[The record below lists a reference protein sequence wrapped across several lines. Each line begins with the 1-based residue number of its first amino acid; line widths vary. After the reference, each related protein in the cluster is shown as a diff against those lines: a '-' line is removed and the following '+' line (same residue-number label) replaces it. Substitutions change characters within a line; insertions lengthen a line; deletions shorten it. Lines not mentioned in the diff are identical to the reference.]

1 MHKAT
6 QAKETQSAA
15 LETLPNI
22 CKRMQ
27 WDNYGFTHNE
37 IYFAKSVLASVLVA
51 SCFCPRFRHHSRKTS
66 AANASSIADIQ
77 PTMSQCGQ
85 ESP

>member
-1 MHKAT
+1 
-6 QAKETQSAA
+6 
-15 LETLPNI
+15 
-22 CKRMQ
+22 MQ

>member
-6 QAKETQSAA
+6 QADETHRAA

-22 CKRMQ
+22 YKRMQ

-51 SCFCPRFRHHSRKTS
+51 SCFCPRLRHHSRKTS
-66 AANASSIADIQ
+66 AANASSIADMQ
-77 PTMSQCGQ
+77 PTISQCGQ